1 MYRIAVMGDRDSIYG
16 FAAVGLEPVVA
27 EDPETAADRL
37 KELVAR
43 DYAVI
48 YITEALA
55 DKLEKEIA
63 RYADRP
69 LPAIILIP
77 GVSGNTGKGLT
88 SVKRSVERAIAS
100 DTIFGEG

>member
-55 DKLEKEIA
+55 AQIPDAVDLYREKQI
-63 RYADRP
+63 
-69 LPAIILIP
+69 PAVILIP
-77 GVSGNTGKGLT
+77 GVAGNTGAGIAQ
-88 SVKRSVERAIAS
+88 VKKSVERAVGS
-100 DTIFGEG
+100 DIIFGTE

>member
-1 MYRIAVMGDRDSIYG
+1 MYKIAVMGDRDSIYG

-27 EDPETAADRL
+27 EDAADAAEKLRRL
-37 KELVAR
+37 AES

-55 DKLEKEIA
+55 EKIEKEIA

-69 LPAIILIP
+69 LPSIILIP
-77 GVSGNTGKGLT
+77 GVTGNTGSGLR
-88 SVKRSVERAIAS
+88 SVKRSVERAIGS
-100 DTIFGEG
+100 DIIFGE